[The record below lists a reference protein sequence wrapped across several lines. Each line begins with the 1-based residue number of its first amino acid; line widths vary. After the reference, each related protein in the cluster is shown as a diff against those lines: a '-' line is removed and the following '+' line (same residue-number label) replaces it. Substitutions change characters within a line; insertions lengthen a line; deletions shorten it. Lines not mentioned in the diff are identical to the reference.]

1 MIYRTV
7 TVEPDLS
14 SGIIAESLSLPRLIS
29 IEPNLV
35 RMIDAEATL
44 SGSAVE
50 AETTLKDAAVTADAE
65 ILTSIRHYST
75 DVEYYSGEYE
85 ATPRTETSTQVF
97 QTREKMMRRDFLVYT
112 IPTREEYN
120 AAGGVTFTI
129 GGSDGG

>member
-14 SGIIAESLSLPRLIS
+14 SGVIAETLSVPRLIS
-29 IEPNLV
+29 VEPTLV
-35 RMIDAEATL
+35 RLVDAQATL
-44 SGSAVE
+44 TGSAVNAEPVLTDATVSAE
-50 AETTLKDAAVTADAE
+50 AEL
-65 ILTSIRHYST
+65 LTSVRHYST

-85 ATPRTETSTQVF
+85 ATPKTETSTQVF